1 MLRQLYW
8 YWYFR
13 YGAYEETLIDKYV
26 AFLPHP
32 FSFSGDEDE
41 VIVFSHI
48 DCEGHRGLF
57 HRSRSSL
64 LLPTS
69 SFGQT
74 WFEYRFVLKS
84 SRPSKE

>member
-32 FSFSGDEDE
+32 FFSARDEDQ

-57 HRSRSSL
+57 HCSIACCCSQRL
-64 LLPTS
+64 LLAKRGLNIDL
-69 SFGQT
+69 F
-74 WFEYRFVLKS
+74 
-84 SRPSKE
+84 

>member
-32 FSFSGDEDE
+32 FFSVLIVKVIGAFSTE
-41 VIVFSHI
+41 VEVAS
-48 DCEGHRGLF
+48 CCQRLLLGKRGLNIDLF
-57 HRSRSSL
+57 
-64 LLPTS
+64 
-69 SFGQT
+69 
-74 WFEYRFVLKS
+74 
-84 SRPSKE
+84 

>member
-32 FSFSGDEDE
+32 FSFLETKLSCSPILIVKVIGAFSTE
-41 VIVFSHI
+41 VEVAS
-48 DCEGHRGLF
+48 CCQRLLLGKRGLNIDLF
-57 HRSRSSL
+57 
-64 LLPTS
+64 
-69 SFGQT
+69 
-74 WFEYRFVLKS
+74 
-84 SRPSKE
+84 

>member
-1 MLRQLYW
+1 MLRPLYW

-57 HRSRSSL
+57 HRSRVASCCQRL
-64 LLPTS
+64 LLGKRGLNIDL
-69 SFGQT
+69 F
-74 WFEYRFVLKS
+74 
-84 SRPSKE
+84 